1 MSTKNIK
8 LEKVENLQ
16 HIKDLDHQTI
26 YIDKLSSLAMG
37 ANVARLSFGLEEP
50 HLQKL
55 NEKLTIIMPT
65 ASLLEMIEILTQSLE
80 NPALK
85 SNLLQEI
92 DRFKEKL

>member
-1 MSTKNIK
+1 MSNKNIK
-8 LEKVENLQ
+8 LEKVESLQ
-16 HIKDLDHQTI
+16 HIKDPDHQTI
-26 YIDKLSSLAMG
+26 YVDKLSSLAMG

-55 NEKLTIIMPT
+55 NEKLTLIMPT

-80 NPALK
+80 NPGLK

-92 DRFKEKL
+92 ERLKSKL

>member
-1 MSTKNIK
+1 MSNKNIK

-16 HIKDLDHQTI
+16 HTKDVNHQTI
-26 YIDKLSSLAMG
+26 YADKLSSLAMG
-37 ANVARLSFGLEEP
+37 ANVCRLSFGLEEP

-55 NEKLTIIMPT
+55 SENLTLIMPT
-65 ASLLEMIEILTQSLE
+65 ASVIEMIEILTQSLE

-92 DRFKEKL
+92 EKYKSKL

>member
-1 MSTKNIK
+1 MSNKNIK

-16 HIKDLDHQTI
+16 HIKDPDHQTI
-26 YIDKLSSLAMG
+26 YVDKLSSLAMG

-55 NEKLTIIMPT
+55 NEKLTLIMPT

-80 NPALK
+80 NPGLK

-92 DRFKEKL
+92 ERFKLKL

>member
-1 MSTKNIK
+1 MSNKNIK

-16 HIKDLDHQTI
+16 HIKDPDHQTI
-26 YIDKLSSLAMG
+26 YVDKLSSLAMG

-55 NEKLTIIMPT
+55 NEKLTLIMPT

-80 NPALK
+80 NPGLK

-92 DRFKEKL
+92 DRFKLKL

>member
-1 MSTKNIK
+1 MSNKNIK

-16 HIKDLDHQTI
+16 HIKDPDHQTI
-26 YIDKLSSLAMG
+26 YVDKLSSLAMG

-55 NEKLTIIMPT
+55 NEKLTLIMPT

-80 NPALK
+80 NPGLK

-92 DRFKEKL
+92 ERFKSKL